1 MVWAELSSYPAI
13 EVTSTLVP
21 GVCERDKKFYDASE
35 TKMSEC
41 CLYSAQTAISELVS
55 CLLRLDIS
63 ASREVAEKEQSENEC
78 SSHLHAYPLS
88 ISQPRSIAIPVSI
101 QNEGRSTL

>member
-41 CLYSAQTAISELVS
+41 RLYSAQTELVS

-63 ASREVAEKEQSENEC
+63 ASREFAEKEQSENEC

-88 ISQPRSIAIPVSI
+88 ISQPWSIAIPVSI